1 MVWIA
6 GGKAREMRGIFKL
19 FRRTR
24 RAVAACPKDAVM
36 ASQAVVKPL
45 DRALS
50 PLFAPFLVLKRHNH
64 TLVGAGYEFMT

>member
-1 MVWIA
+1 
-6 GGKAREMRGIFKL
+6 
-19 FRRTR
+19 
-24 RAVAACPKDAVM
+24 M

-45 DRALS
+45 DRAPS